1 MNRPFSVHDI
11 VKLTER
17 RRQFPGGAAV
27 VEERIVRVTGSER
40 GTDHEGRAGVWI
52 DCVPAPET
60 PLAQSFG
67 HAHLFWA
74 DEVLPFGVQTAER
87 LRNQP
92 PGDFRPWP
100 QRRGDVG

>member
-1 MNRPFSVHDI
+1 MNQPFAVHDI
-11 VKLTER
+11 VRLTER
-17 RRQFPGGAAV
+17 RRQFPGGASV
-27 VEERIVRVTGSER
+27 VEERVVRVTGSER

-60 PLAQSFG
+60 PPAQSFG

-74 DEVLPFGVQTAER
+74 DEPLPFGVQTAAA

-92 PGDFRPWP
+92 PAASRPWAP
-100 QRRGDVG
+100 RPVDFG